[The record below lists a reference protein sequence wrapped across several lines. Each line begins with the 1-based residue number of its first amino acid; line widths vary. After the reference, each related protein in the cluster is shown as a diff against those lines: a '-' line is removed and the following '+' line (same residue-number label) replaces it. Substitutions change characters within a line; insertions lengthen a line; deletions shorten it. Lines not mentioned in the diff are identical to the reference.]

1 MLSQILPQ
9 MMPVTTSLIN
19 YLLIDI
25 ETYSS
30 VDLSKCGVFK
40 YSESSDFK
48 VLLFGYSINGEE
60 VQVVDLASGEPIP
73 PFVISAL
80 KDDNVMKYAYN
91 ASFERACLS
100 RYLGLSKDEFLNP
113 VSWKCHMVWS
123 AYLGLPLSLK
133 GVAKVLNLDS
143 QKMEEGK
150 ELIKYFCV
158 PNKEGKQNT
167 PDVAPS
173 KWELF
178 KKYNKRDVEV
188 ELQIHERL
196 IKYPVPDFVW
206 DEYHMDQEIN
216 DRGILVD
223 SKLVDAA
230 IDINEE
236 VTNKLNLEMKALTGI
251 DNPNSV
257 LQLKEWFSSNGVDID
272 TLGKKDVLKL
282 KDEMKDNKIL
292 RVLSIR
298 QQISKSSIKKYQ
310 AMQNAKGSD
319 DRARGMFMFYGANR
333 TGRWAGRL
341 IQLQNLPQNHLPDL
355 EDARELV
362 ISKDINALEMLY
374 EDIPDTLSQLIRTA
388 FIPIPG
394 YKFIVADFSAIE
406 ARVIAWFAN
415 EKWRIDAFK
424 NNEDIY
430 CASASQMFHKPV
442 VKHGIN
448 GELRQKGKVAEL
460 ACIAEG
466 QLVLTNRGLVPI
478 EKVTNKDL
486 VWDGIDWVAHDGVV
500 YKGVKDIYEY
510 EGLRATADHQVYVEG
525 YSGTVSFEYAIKHG
539 LYIVKTGFGGKAIR
553 LGENHIADCFSA
565 RKESA
570 SQNGHCSLRRVPNN
584 KMDKF
589 RKHKTRE
596 QQRLSKMFSTTPSSD
611 LAIQAFISCKVKMRK
626 SKKSRVQ
633 ELRTK
638 GDQIQFCV
646 CNGSR
651 SLSDRKVWN
660 SKQRN
665 GIRQSQYKRSLR
677 KRKSKICYE
686 ARKQSKSKNY
696 NPVKFQP
703 EVLALFEVSGD
714 SLFVNGL
721 KQRPNNRKGKYRC
734 EREKKILAF
743 NRGKTRLY
751 DIRNAGPNHRY
762 TVSNYLVHNCGYG
775 GSVGALKAMGAEEL
789 GLTDL
794 ELKKIVSDWR
804 NASPNIVNF
813 WWAVDKAAKDAI
825 ADRKKTYTHGLTFEC
840 AHGMLFVTLPSGR
853 KLSYVKPKII
863 ENQYGGE
870 SISYEGIGTQKKWE
884 RLETYGP
891 KIVENIVQGTAR
903 DVLCNSIKTLR
914 NYRIVGHVHD
924 ELIIEVPMDETVE
937 NICNLMAKTP
947 SWCSDLVLR
956 ADGYECQFY
965 KKD

>member
-1 MLSQILPQ
+1 
-9 MMPVTTSLIN
+9 MPMTTSLIN

-48 VLLFGYSINGEE
+48 VLLFGYSINGDE
-60 VQVVDLASGEPIP
+60 VHVVDLASGEPIP

-80 KDDNVMKYAYN
+80 KDDNVTKYAYN

-113 VSWKCHMVWS
+113 ASWKCHMVWN

-133 GVAKVLNLDS
+133 GVGKVLNLDS

-206 DEYHMDQEIN
+206 DEYRMDQEIN

-223 SKLVDAA
+223 SKLIDAA

-236 VTNKLNLEMKALTGI
+236 VTNRLNLEMKALTGI

-257 LQLKEWFSSNGVDID
+257 LQLKEWFSNNGVDID

-282 KDEMKDNKIL
+282 KDEMKDKKIL

-388 FIPIPG
+388 FIPRQG

-415 EKWRIDAFK
+415 EKWRINAFK

-448 GELRQKGKVAEL
+448 GELRQKGKIAEL
-460 ACIAEG
+460 A
-466 QLVLTNRGLVPI
+466 L
-478 EKVTNKDL
+478 
-486 VWDGIDWVAHDGVV
+486 
-500 YKGVKDIYEY
+500 
-510 EGLRATADHQVYVEG
+510 
-525 YSGTVSFEYAIKHG
+525 
-539 LYIVKTGFGGKAIR
+539 
-553 LGENHIADCFSA
+553 
-565 RKESA
+565 
-570 SQNGHCSLRRVPNN
+570 
-584 KMDKF
+584 
-589 RKHKTRE
+589 
-596 QQRLSKMFSTTPSSD
+596 
-611 LAIQAFISCKVKMRK
+611 
-626 SKKSRVQ
+626 
-633 ELRTK
+633 
-638 GDQIQFCV
+638 
-646 CNGSR
+646 
-651 SLSDRKVWN
+651 
-660 SKQRN
+660 
-665 GIRQSQYKRSLR
+665 
-677 KRKSKICYE
+677 
-686 ARKQSKSKNY
+686 
-696 NPVKFQP
+696 
-703 EVLALFEVSGD
+703 
-714 SLFVNGL
+714 
-721 KQRPNNRKGKYRC
+721 
-734 EREKKILAF
+734 
-743 NRGKTRLY
+743 
-751 DIRNAGPNHRY
+751 
-762 TVSNYLVHNCGYG
+762 GYG
-775 GSVGALKAMGAEEL
+775 GSVGALTAMGAIDMGLEE
-789 GLTDL
+789 D
-794 ELKKIVSDWR
+794 ELKPLVTAWR

-825 ADRKKTYTHGLTFEC
+825 VDKKKTYTHGLTFEC

-891 KIVENIVQGTAR
+891 KIVENIIQGTAR

-947 SWCSDLVLR
+947 SWCSNLVLR

>member
-1 MLSQILPQ
+1 
-9 MMPVTTSLIN
+9 MPMTTSLIN

-60 VQVVDLASGEPIP
+60 VQVVDLASGELIP

-80 KDDNVMKYAYN
+80 KDDNVTKYAYN
-91 ASFERACLS
+91 ASFERTCLS

-113 VSWKCHMVWS
+113 TSWKCHMVWS

-133 GVAKVLNLDS
+133 GVGKVLNLDS

-196 IKYPVPDFVW
+196 NKYPVPDFVW

-236 VTNKLNLEMKALTGI
+236 VTNKITLEMRALTGI

-257 LQLKEWFSSNGVDID
+257 LQLKEWFSNNGVDIE

-282 KDEMKDNKIL
+282 KDEIKDKKIL

-388 FIPIPG
+388 FIPRPG
-394 YKFIVADFSAIE
+394 HKFIVADFSAIE
-406 ARVIAWFAN
+406 ARVIAWLAN
-415 EKWRIDAFK
+415 EKWRINAFR

-448 GELRQKGKVAEL
+448 GELRQKGKIAEL
-460 ACIAEG
+460 A
-466 QLVLTNRGLVPI
+466 L
-478 EKVTNKDL
+478 
-486 VWDGIDWVAHDGVV
+486 
-500 YKGVKDIYEY
+500 
-510 EGLRATADHQVYVEG
+510 
-525 YSGTVSFEYAIKHG
+525 
-539 LYIVKTGFGGKAIR
+539 
-553 LGENHIADCFSA
+553 
-565 RKESA
+565 
-570 SQNGHCSLRRVPNN
+570 
-584 KMDKF
+584 
-589 RKHKTRE
+589 
-596 QQRLSKMFSTTPSSD
+596 
-611 LAIQAFISCKVKMRK
+611 
-626 SKKSRVQ
+626 
-633 ELRTK
+633 
-638 GDQIQFCV
+638 
-646 CNGSR
+646 
-651 SLSDRKVWN
+651 
-660 SKQRN
+660 
-665 GIRQSQYKRSLR
+665 
-677 KRKSKICYE
+677 
-686 ARKQSKSKNY
+686 
-696 NPVKFQP
+696 
-703 EVLALFEVSGD
+703 
-714 SLFVNGL
+714 
-721 KQRPNNRKGKYRC
+721 
-734 EREKKILAF
+734 
-743 NRGKTRLY
+743 
-751 DIRNAGPNHRY
+751 
-762 TVSNYLVHNCGYG
+762 GYG
-775 GSVGALKAMGAEEL
+775 GSVGALTAMGALDMGLEE
-789 GLTDL
+789 D
-794 ELKKIVSDWR
+794 ELKPLVTAWR

-813 WWAVDKAAKDAI
+813 WWAVDKVAKDAI
-825 ADRKKTYTHGLTFEC
+825 ADKKKTYTHGLTFEC

-853 KLSYVKPKII
+853 KLSYVKPKIV
-863 ENQYGGE
+863 ENEYGGE

-924 ELIIEVPMDETVE
+924 ELIIEAPMDETVE

-947 SWCSDLVLR
+947 SWCSELVLR

>member
-9 MMPVTTSLIN
+9 MMPMTTSLIN

-60 VQVVDLASGEPIP
+60 VQVVDLASGELIP

-80 KDDNVMKYAYN
+80 KDDNVTKYAYN
-91 ASFERACLS
+91 ASFERTCLS

-113 VSWKCHMVWS
+113 TSWKCHMVWS

-133 GVAKVLNLDS
+133 GVGKVLNLDS

-196 IKYPVPDFVW
+196 NKYPVPDFVW

-236 VTNKLNLEMKALTGI
+236 VTNKITLEMRALTGI

-257 LQLKEWFSSNGVDID
+257 LQLKEWFSNNGVDIE

-282 KDEMKDNKIL
+282 KDEIKDKKIL

-388 FIPIPG
+388 FIPRPG
-394 YKFIVADFSAIE
+394 HKFIVADFSAIE
-406 ARVIAWFAN
+406 ARVIAWLAN
-415 EKWRIDAFK
+415 EKWRINAFR

-448 GELRQKGKVAEL
+448 GELRQKGKIAEL
-460 ACIAEG
+460 A
-466 QLVLTNRGLVPI
+466 L
-478 EKVTNKDL
+478 
-486 VWDGIDWVAHDGVV
+486 
-500 YKGVKDIYEY
+500 
-510 EGLRATADHQVYVEG
+510 
-525 YSGTVSFEYAIKHG
+525 
-539 LYIVKTGFGGKAIR
+539 
-553 LGENHIADCFSA
+553 
-565 RKESA
+565 
-570 SQNGHCSLRRVPNN
+570 
-584 KMDKF
+584 
-589 RKHKTRE
+589 
-596 QQRLSKMFSTTPSSD
+596 
-611 LAIQAFISCKVKMRK
+611 
-626 SKKSRVQ
+626 
-633 ELRTK
+633 
-638 GDQIQFCV
+638 
-646 CNGSR
+646 
-651 SLSDRKVWN
+651 
-660 SKQRN
+660 
-665 GIRQSQYKRSLR
+665 
-677 KRKSKICYE
+677 
-686 ARKQSKSKNY
+686 
-696 NPVKFQP
+696 
-703 EVLALFEVSGD
+703 
-714 SLFVNGL
+714 
-721 KQRPNNRKGKYRC
+721 
-734 EREKKILAF
+734 
-743 NRGKTRLY
+743 
-751 DIRNAGPNHRY
+751 
-762 TVSNYLVHNCGYG
+762 GYG
-775 GSVGALKAMGAEEL
+775 GSVGALTAMGALDMGLEE
-789 GLTDL
+789 D
-794 ELKKIVSDWR
+794 ELKPLVTAWR

-813 WWAVDKAAKDAI
+813 WWAVDKVAKDAI
-825 ADRKKTYTHGLTFEC
+825 ADKKKTYTHGLTFEC

-853 KLSYVKPKII
+853 KLSYVKPKIV
-863 ENQYGGE
+863 ENEYGGE

-924 ELIIEVPMDETVE
+924 ELIIEAPMDETVE

-947 SWCSDLVLR
+947 SWCSELVLR

>member
-1 MLSQILPQ
+1 
-9 MMPVTTSLIN
+9 MPMTTSLIN

-60 VQVVDLASGEPIP
+60 VHVVDLASGEPIP

-80 KDDNVMKYAYN
+80 KDDNVTKYAYN
-91 ASFERACLS
+91 AFFERACLS

-133 GVAKVLNLDS
+133 GVGKVLNLDS

-236 VTNKLNLEMKALTGI
+236 VTNKLTLEMKALTEI

-257 LQLKEWFSSNGVDID
+257 FQLKEWFSSNGVDID

-282 KDEMKDNKIL
+282 KDEIKDKKIL

-310 AMQNAKGSD
+310 AMQNAKCSD

-388 FIPIPG
+388 FIPRPG

-415 EKWRIDAFK
+415 EKWRINAFR

-460 ACIAEG
+460 A
-466 QLVLTNRGLVPI
+466 L
-478 EKVTNKDL
+478 
-486 VWDGIDWVAHDGVV
+486 
-500 YKGVKDIYEY
+500 
-510 EGLRATADHQVYVEG
+510 
-525 YSGTVSFEYAIKHG
+525 
-539 LYIVKTGFGGKAIR
+539 
-553 LGENHIADCFSA
+553 
-565 RKESA
+565 
-570 SQNGHCSLRRVPNN
+570 
-584 KMDKF
+584 
-589 RKHKTRE
+589 
-596 QQRLSKMFSTTPSSD
+596 
-611 LAIQAFISCKVKMRK
+611 
-626 SKKSRVQ
+626 
-633 ELRTK
+633 
-638 GDQIQFCV
+638 
-646 CNGSR
+646 
-651 SLSDRKVWN
+651 
-660 SKQRN
+660 
-665 GIRQSQYKRSLR
+665 
-677 KRKSKICYE
+677 
-686 ARKQSKSKNY
+686 
-696 NPVKFQP
+696 
-703 EVLALFEVSGD
+703 
-714 SLFVNGL
+714 
-721 KQRPNNRKGKYRC
+721 
-734 EREKKILAF
+734 
-743 NRGKTRLY
+743 
-751 DIRNAGPNHRY
+751 
-762 TVSNYLVHNCGYG
+762 GYG
-775 GSVGALKAMGAEEL
+775 GSVVALTAMGAL
-789 GLTDL
+789 DMGLEKD
-794 ELKKIVSDWR
+794 ELKPLVTAWR

-825 ADRKKTYTHGLTFEC
+825 ADKKKTYTHGLTFEC

-863 ENQYGGE
+863 ENKYGGE

-891 KIVENIVQGTAR
+891 KIVENVVQGTAR

-924 ELIIEVPMDETVE
+924 ELIIEVPMGETVE
-937 NICNLMAKTP
+937 KICSLMAKTP
-947 SWCSDLVLR
+947 SWCSDLVIR

>member
-1 MLSQILPQ
+1 VLSQILPQ
-9 MMPVTTSLIN
+9 MMPMTTSLIN

-60 VQVVDLASGEPIP
+60 VHVLDLASGEPIP

-80 KDDNVMKYAYN
+80 KDDNVTKYAYN

-133 GVAKVLNLDS
+133 GVGKVLNLDS

-236 VTNKLNLEMKALTGI
+236 VTNKLTLEMKALTEI

-257 LQLKEWFSSNGVDID
+257 FQLKEWFSSNGVDID

-282 KDEMKDNKIL
+282 KDEIKDKKIL

-310 AMQNAKGSD
+310 AMQNAKCSD

-388 FIPIPG
+388 FIPRPG

-415 EKWRIDAFK
+415 EKWRIDAFR

-448 GELRQKGKVAEL
+448 GELRQKGKIAEL
-460 ACIAEG
+460 A
-466 QLVLTNRGLVPI
+466 L
-478 EKVTNKDL
+478 
-486 VWDGIDWVAHDGVV
+486 
-500 YKGVKDIYEY
+500 
-510 EGLRATADHQVYVEG
+510 
-525 YSGTVSFEYAIKHG
+525 
-539 LYIVKTGFGGKAIR
+539 
-553 LGENHIADCFSA
+553 
-565 RKESA
+565 
-570 SQNGHCSLRRVPNN
+570 
-584 KMDKF
+584 
-589 RKHKTRE
+589 
-596 QQRLSKMFSTTPSSD
+596 
-611 LAIQAFISCKVKMRK
+611 
-626 SKKSRVQ
+626 
-633 ELRTK
+633 
-638 GDQIQFCV
+638 
-646 CNGSR
+646 
-651 SLSDRKVWN
+651 
-660 SKQRN
+660 
-665 GIRQSQYKRSLR
+665 
-677 KRKSKICYE
+677 
-686 ARKQSKSKNY
+686 
-696 NPVKFQP
+696 
-703 EVLALFEVSGD
+703 
-714 SLFVNGL
+714 
-721 KQRPNNRKGKYRC
+721 
-734 EREKKILAF
+734 
-743 NRGKTRLY
+743 
-751 DIRNAGPNHRY
+751 
-762 TVSNYLVHNCGYG
+762 GYG
-775 GSVGALKAMGAEEL
+775 GSAGALTAMGALDMGLEE
-789 GLTDL
+789 D
-794 ELKKIVSDWR
+794 ELKPLVAAWR

-813 WWAVDKAAKDAI
+813 WWGVDKAAKDAI
-825 ADRKKTYTHGLTFEC
+825 ADKKKTYTHGLTFEC

-863 ENQYGGE
+863 ENKYGGE

-891 KIVENIVQGTAR
+891 KIVENVVQGTAR

-924 ELIIEVPMDETVE
+924 ELIIEVPMGETVE
-937 NICNLMAKTP
+937 KICNLMAKTP
-947 SWCSDLVLR
+947 SWCSDLVIR

>member
-9 MMPVTTSLIN
+9 MMPMTTSLIN

-30 VDLSKCGVFK
+30 VDLSECGVFK

-60 VQVVDLASGEPIP
+60 IQVVDLASGEPIP

-80 KDDNVMKYAYN
+80 KDDNVTKYAYN
-91 ASFERACLS
+91 ASFERVCLS
-100 RYLGLSKDEFLNP
+100 RYLDLSKDEFLNP
-113 VSWKCHMVWS
+113 SSWKCHMVWS

-133 GVAKVLNLDS
+133 GVGKVLNLDS

-158 PNKEGKQNT
+158 PNKEGNQNT
-167 PDVAPS
+167 PDVAPD

-188 ELQIHERL
+188 ELRIHERL

-236 VTNKLNLEMKALTGI
+236 ITNKLNFEMKALTGI
-251 DNPNSV
+251 ENPNSV

-282 KDEMKDNKIL
+282 KDEIKDKKIL

-298 QQISKSSIKKYQ
+298 QQISKLSIKKYQ

-388 FIPIPG
+388 FIPRPG

-415 EKWRIDAFK
+415 EKWRIDAFR

-460 ACIAEG
+460 A
-466 QLVLTNRGLVPI
+466 L
-478 EKVTNKDL
+478 
-486 VWDGIDWVAHDGVV
+486 
-500 YKGVKDIYEY
+500 
-510 EGLRATADHQVYVEG
+510 
-525 YSGTVSFEYAIKHG
+525 
-539 LYIVKTGFGGKAIR
+539 
-553 LGENHIADCFSA
+553 
-565 RKESA
+565 
-570 SQNGHCSLRRVPNN
+570 
-584 KMDKF
+584 
-589 RKHKTRE
+589 
-596 QQRLSKMFSTTPSSD
+596 
-611 LAIQAFISCKVKMRK
+611 
-626 SKKSRVQ
+626 
-633 ELRTK
+633 
-638 GDQIQFCV
+638 
-646 CNGSR
+646 
-651 SLSDRKVWN
+651 
-660 SKQRN
+660 
-665 GIRQSQYKRSLR
+665 
-677 KRKSKICYE
+677 
-686 ARKQSKSKNY
+686 
-696 NPVKFQP
+696 
-703 EVLALFEVSGD
+703 
-714 SLFVNGL
+714 
-721 KQRPNNRKGKYRC
+721 
-734 EREKKILAF
+734 
-743 NRGKTRLY
+743 
-751 DIRNAGPNHRY
+751 
-762 TVSNYLVHNCGYG
+762 GYG
-775 GSVGALKAMGAEEL
+775 GSVGALIAMGAIDMGLEE
-789 GLTDL
+789 D
-794 ELKKIVSDWR
+794 ELKPLVTAWR
-804 NASPNIVNF
+804 NVSPNIVNF

-825 ADRKKTYTHGLTFEC
+825 ADKKKTYTHELTFEC
-840 AHGMLFVTLPSGR
+840 AHRMLFVTLPSGR

>member
-9 MMPVTTSLIN
+9 MMPMTTSLIN

-30 VDLSKCGVFK
+30 VDLSRCGVFK

-60 VQVVDLASGEPIP
+60 VHVVDLASGEPIP

-80 KDDNVMKYAYN
+80 KDDNVTKYAYN
-91 ASFERACLS
+91 ASFERTCLS

-113 VSWKCHMVWS
+113 TSWKCHMVWS

-133 GVAKVLNLDS
+133 GVGKVLNLDS

-196 IKYPVPDFVW
+196 NKYPVPDFVW

-236 VTNKLNLEMKALTGI
+236 VTNKFTLEMKALTEI

-257 LQLKEWFSSNGVDID
+257 FQLKEWFSSNGVDID

-282 KDEMKDNKIL
+282 KDEIKDKKIL

-388 FIPIPG
+388 FIPRPG

-415 EKWRIDAFK
+415 EKWRIDAFR

-448 GELRQKGKVAEL
+448 GELRQKGKIAEL
-460 ACIAEG
+460 A
-466 QLVLTNRGLVPI
+466 L
-478 EKVTNKDL
+478 
-486 VWDGIDWVAHDGVV
+486 
-500 YKGVKDIYEY
+500 
-510 EGLRATADHQVYVEG
+510 
-525 YSGTVSFEYAIKHG
+525 
-539 LYIVKTGFGGKAIR
+539 
-553 LGENHIADCFSA
+553 
-565 RKESA
+565 
-570 SQNGHCSLRRVPNN
+570 
-584 KMDKF
+584 
-589 RKHKTRE
+589 
-596 QQRLSKMFSTTPSSD
+596 
-611 LAIQAFISCKVKMRK
+611 
-626 SKKSRVQ
+626 
-633 ELRTK
+633 
-638 GDQIQFCV
+638 
-646 CNGSR
+646 
-651 SLSDRKVWN
+651 
-660 SKQRN
+660 
-665 GIRQSQYKRSLR
+665 
-677 KRKSKICYE
+677 
-686 ARKQSKSKNY
+686 
-696 NPVKFQP
+696 
-703 EVLALFEVSGD
+703 
-714 SLFVNGL
+714 
-721 KQRPNNRKGKYRC
+721 
-734 EREKKILAF
+734 
-743 NRGKTRLY
+743 
-751 DIRNAGPNHRY
+751 
-762 TVSNYLVHNCGYG
+762 GYG
-775 GSVGALKAMGAEEL
+775 GSVGALTAMGALDMGLEE
-789 GLTDL
+789 D
-794 ELKKIVSDWR
+794 ELKPLVTAWR

-825 ADRKKTYTHGLTFEC
+825 ADKKKTYTHGLTFEC
-840 AHGMLFVTLPSGR
+840 AHGMLFVTLPSRR

-863 ENQYGGE
+863 ENKYGGE

-891 KIVENIVQGTAR
+891 KIVENVVQGTAR

-924 ELIIEVPMDETVE
+924 ELIIEVPMGETVE
-937 NICNLMAKTP
+937 KICNLMAKTP
-947 SWCSDLVLR
+947 SWCSDLVIR

>member
-9 MMPVTTSLIN
+9 MMPMTTSLIN

-60 VQVVDLASGEPIP
+60 VHVVDLASGEPIP

-80 KDDNVMKYAYN
+80 KDDNVTKYAYN

-133 GVAKVLNLDS
+133 GVGKVLNLDS

-230 IDINEE
+230 IDINEGA
-236 VTNKLNLEMKALTGI
+236 TNKLTLEMKALTGI

-257 LQLKEWFSSNGVDID
+257 LQLKEWFSNNGVDID

-282 KDEMKDNKIL
+282 KDEIKDKKIL

-333 TGRWAGRL
+333 TGRWAGRI

-388 FIPIPG
+388 FIPRPG
-394 YKFIVADFSAIE
+394 HKFIVADFSAIE
-406 ARVIAWFAN
+406 ARVIAWLAN
-415 EKWRIDAFK
+415 EKWRINAFR

-448 GELRQKGKVAEL
+448 GELRQKGKIAEL
-460 ACIAEG
+460 A
-466 QLVLTNRGLVPI
+466 L
-478 EKVTNKDL
+478 
-486 VWDGIDWVAHDGVV
+486 
-500 YKGVKDIYEY
+500 
-510 EGLRATADHQVYVEG
+510 
-525 YSGTVSFEYAIKHG
+525 
-539 LYIVKTGFGGKAIR
+539 
-553 LGENHIADCFSA
+553 
-565 RKESA
+565 
-570 SQNGHCSLRRVPNN
+570 
-584 KMDKF
+584 
-589 RKHKTRE
+589 
-596 QQRLSKMFSTTPSSD
+596 
-611 LAIQAFISCKVKMRK
+611 
-626 SKKSRVQ
+626 
-633 ELRTK
+633 
-638 GDQIQFCV
+638 
-646 CNGSR
+646 
-651 SLSDRKVWN
+651 
-660 SKQRN
+660 
-665 GIRQSQYKRSLR
+665 
-677 KRKSKICYE
+677 
-686 ARKQSKSKNY
+686 
-696 NPVKFQP
+696 
-703 EVLALFEVSGD
+703 
-714 SLFVNGL
+714 
-721 KQRPNNRKGKYRC
+721 
-734 EREKKILAF
+734 
-743 NRGKTRLY
+743 
-751 DIRNAGPNHRY
+751 
-762 TVSNYLVHNCGYG
+762 GYG
-775 GSVGALKAMGAEEL
+775 GSVGALTAMGALDMGLEE
-789 GLTDL
+789 D
-794 ELKKIVSDWR
+794 ELKPLVTAWR

-825 ADRKKTYTHGLTFEC
+825 ADKKKTYTHGLTFEC

-853 KLSYVKPKII
+853 KLSYVKPKIV
-863 ENQYGGE
+863 ENEYGGE

-924 ELIIEVPMDETVE
+924 ELIIEAPMDETVE

-947 SWCSDLVLR
+947 SWCSELVLR

>member
-1 MLSQILPQ
+1 
-9 MMPVTTSLIN
+9 
-19 YLLIDI
+19 
-25 ETYSS
+25 
-30 VDLSKCGVFK
+30 
-40 YSESSDFK
+40 
-48 VLLFGYSINGEE
+48 
-60 VQVVDLASGEPIP
+60 
-73 PFVISAL
+73 
-80 KDDNVMKYAYN
+80 
-91 ASFERACLS
+91 
-100 RYLGLSKDEFLNP
+100 
-113 VSWKCHMVWS
+113 MVWS

-133 GVAKVLNLDS
+133 GVGKVLNLDS

-223 SKLVDAA
+223 SKLIDAA

-236 VTNKLNLEMKALTGI
+236 VTNRLNLEMKALTGI

-257 LQLKEWFSSNGVDID
+257 LQLKEWFSNNGVDID

-282 KDEMKDNKIL
+282 KDEMKDKKIL

-388 FIPIPG
+388 FIPRQG

-415 EKWRIDAFK
+415 EKWRINAFK

-448 GELRQKGKVAEL
+448 GELRQKGKIAEL
-460 ACIAEG
+460 A
-466 QLVLTNRGLVPI
+466 L
-478 EKVTNKDL
+478 
-486 VWDGIDWVAHDGVV
+486 
-500 YKGVKDIYEY
+500 
-510 EGLRATADHQVYVEG
+510 
-525 YSGTVSFEYAIKHG
+525 
-539 LYIVKTGFGGKAIR
+539 
-553 LGENHIADCFSA
+553 
-565 RKESA
+565 
-570 SQNGHCSLRRVPNN
+570 
-584 KMDKF
+584 
-589 RKHKTRE
+589 
-596 QQRLSKMFSTTPSSD
+596 
-611 LAIQAFISCKVKMRK
+611 
-626 SKKSRVQ
+626 
-633 ELRTK
+633 
-638 GDQIQFCV
+638 
-646 CNGSR
+646 
-651 SLSDRKVWN
+651 
-660 SKQRN
+660 
-665 GIRQSQYKRSLR
+665 
-677 KRKSKICYE
+677 
-686 ARKQSKSKNY
+686 
-696 NPVKFQP
+696 
-703 EVLALFEVSGD
+703 
-714 SLFVNGL
+714 
-721 KQRPNNRKGKYRC
+721 
-734 EREKKILAF
+734 
-743 NRGKTRLY
+743 
-751 DIRNAGPNHRY
+751 
-762 TVSNYLVHNCGYG
+762 GYG
-775 GSVGALKAMGAEEL
+775 GSVGALTAMGAIDMGLEE
-789 GLTDL
+789 D
-794 ELKKIVSDWR
+794 ELKPLVTAWR

-825 ADRKKTYTHGLTFEC
+825 VDKKKTYTHGLTFEC

-947 SWCSDLVLR
+947 SWCSNLVLR

>member
-1 MLSQILPQ
+1 
-9 MMPVTTSLIN
+9 MPMTTSLIN

-30 VDLSKCGVFK
+30 VDLSKCGAFK

-60 VQVVDLASGEPIP
+60 VHVVDLASGEPIP

-80 KDDNVMKYAYN
+80 KDDNVTKYAYN

-113 VSWKCHMVWS
+113 SSWKCHMVWS

-133 GVAKVLNLDS
+133 GVGKVLNLDS

-236 VTNKLNLEMKALTGI
+236 VTNKLTLEMKALTGI

-257 LQLKEWFSSNGVDID
+257 LQLKEWFSFNGVDID

-282 KDEMKDNKIL
+282 KDEIKDKRIL

-355 EDARELV
+355 GDARELV

-374 EDIPDTLSQLIRTA
+374 EDIPDTLSKLIRTA
-388 FIPIPG
+388 LIPRPG

-415 EKWRIDAFK
+415 EKWRIDAFR

-448 GELRQKGKVAEL
+448 GELRQKGKIAEL
-460 ACIAEG
+460 A
-466 QLVLTNRGLVPI
+466 L
-478 EKVTNKDL
+478 
-486 VWDGIDWVAHDGVV
+486 
-500 YKGVKDIYEY
+500 
-510 EGLRATADHQVYVEG
+510 
-525 YSGTVSFEYAIKHG
+525 
-539 LYIVKTGFGGKAIR
+539 
-553 LGENHIADCFSA
+553 
-565 RKESA
+565 
-570 SQNGHCSLRRVPNN
+570 
-584 KMDKF
+584 
-589 RKHKTRE
+589 
-596 QQRLSKMFSTTPSSD
+596 
-611 LAIQAFISCKVKMRK
+611 
-626 SKKSRVQ
+626 
-633 ELRTK
+633 
-638 GDQIQFCV
+638 
-646 CNGSR
+646 
-651 SLSDRKVWN
+651 
-660 SKQRN
+660 
-665 GIRQSQYKRSLR
+665 
-677 KRKSKICYE
+677 
-686 ARKQSKSKNY
+686 
-696 NPVKFQP
+696 
-703 EVLALFEVSGD
+703 
-714 SLFVNGL
+714 
-721 KQRPNNRKGKYRC
+721 
-734 EREKKILAF
+734 
-743 NRGKTRLY
+743 
-751 DIRNAGPNHRY
+751 
-762 TVSNYLVHNCGYG
+762 GYG
-775 GSVGALKAMGAEEL
+775 GSVGALTAMGALDMGLEE
-789 GLTDL
+789 D
-794 ELKKIVSDWR
+794 ELKPLVTAWR
-804 NASPNIVNF
+804 NASITKTGERKFNHNI
-813 WWAVDKAAKDAI
+813 
-825 ADRKKTYTHGLTFEC
+825 R
-840 AHGMLFVTLPSGR
+840 R
-853 KLSYVKPKII
+853 
-863 ENQYGGE
+863 
-870 SISYEGIGTQKKWE
+870 
-884 RLETYGP
+884 R
-891 KIVENIVQGTAR
+891 
-903 DVLCNSIKTLR
+903 
-914 NYRIVGHVHD
+914 
-924 ELIIEVPMDETVE
+924 
-937 NICNLMAKTP
+937 
-947 SWCSDLVLR
+947 
-956 ADGYECQFY
+956 
-965 KKD
+965 

>member
-1 MLSQILPQ
+1 
-9 MMPVTTSLIN
+9 MPMTTSLIN

-40 YSESSDFK
+40 YSESSYFK

-60 VQVVDLASGEPIP
+60 VHVVDLASGEPIP

-80 KDDNVMKYAYN
+80 KDDNVTKYAYN

-113 VSWKCHMVWS
+113 ASWKCHMVWS

-133 GVAKVLNLDS
+133 GVGKVLNLDS

-236 VTNKLNLEMKALTGI
+236 VTNKLTLEMKALTEI

-257 LQLKEWFSSNGVDID
+257 FQLKEWFSSNGVDID

-282 KDEMKDNKIL
+282 KDEIKDKKIL
-292 RVLSIR
+292 HVLSIR

-310 AMQNAKGSD
+310 AMQNAKCSD

-333 TGRWAGRL
+333 TGRWAGRI

-388 FIPIPG
+388 FIPRPG

-415 EKWRIDAFK
+415 EKWRIDAFR

-448 GELRQKGKVAEL
+448 GELRQKGKIAEL
-460 ACIAEG
+460 A
-466 QLVLTNRGLVPI
+466 L
-478 EKVTNKDL
+478 
-486 VWDGIDWVAHDGVV
+486 
-500 YKGVKDIYEY
+500 
-510 EGLRATADHQVYVEG
+510 
-525 YSGTVSFEYAIKHG
+525 
-539 LYIVKTGFGGKAIR
+539 
-553 LGENHIADCFSA
+553 
-565 RKESA
+565 
-570 SQNGHCSLRRVPNN
+570 
-584 KMDKF
+584 
-589 RKHKTRE
+589 
-596 QQRLSKMFSTTPSSD
+596 
-611 LAIQAFISCKVKMRK
+611 
-626 SKKSRVQ
+626 
-633 ELRTK
+633 
-638 GDQIQFCV
+638 
-646 CNGSR
+646 
-651 SLSDRKVWN
+651 
-660 SKQRN
+660 
-665 GIRQSQYKRSLR
+665 
-677 KRKSKICYE
+677 
-686 ARKQSKSKNY
+686 
-696 NPVKFQP
+696 
-703 EVLALFEVSGD
+703 
-714 SLFVNGL
+714 
-721 KQRPNNRKGKYRC
+721 
-734 EREKKILAF
+734 
-743 NRGKTRLY
+743 
-751 DIRNAGPNHRY
+751 
-762 TVSNYLVHNCGYG
+762 GYG
-775 GSVGALKAMGAEEL
+775 GSVGALTAMGALDMGLEE
-789 GLTDL
+789 D
-794 ELKKIVSDWR
+794 ELKPLVTAWR

-825 ADRKKTYTHGLTFEC
+825 ADKKKTYTHGLTFEC
-840 AHGMLFVTLPSGR
+840 AHGMLFVTLPSRR

-863 ENQYGGE
+863 ENKYGGE

-891 KIVENIVQGTAR
+891 KIVENVVQGTAR

-924 ELIIEVPMDETVE
+924 ELIIEVPMGETVE
-937 NICNLMAKTP
+937 KICNLMAKTP
-947 SWCSDLVLR
+947 SWCSDLVIR

>member
-1 MLSQILPQ
+1 MPSQILPQ
-9 MMPVTTSLIN
+9 MMPMTTSLIN

-60 VQVVDLASGEPIP
+60 VQVVDLASGELIP

-80 KDDNVMKYAYN
+80 KDDNVTKYAYN

-113 VSWKCHMVWS
+113 SSWKCHMVWS

-133 GVAKVLNLDS
+133 GVGKVLNLDS

-167 PDVAPS
+167 PDVAPD

-196 IKYPVPDFVW
+196 LKYPVPDFVW

-236 VTNKLNLEMKALTGI
+236 VTNKLTLEMKALTGI

-282 KDEMKDNKIL
+282 KDEIKDKRIL

-388 FIPIPG
+388 FVPRQG

-415 EKWRIDAFK
+415 EKWRIDAFR

-448 GELRQKGKVAEL
+448 GELRQKGKIAEL
-460 ACIAEG
+460 A
-466 QLVLTNRGLVPI
+466 L
-478 EKVTNKDL
+478 
-486 VWDGIDWVAHDGVV
+486 
-500 YKGVKDIYEY
+500 
-510 EGLRATADHQVYVEG
+510 
-525 YSGTVSFEYAIKHG
+525 
-539 LYIVKTGFGGKAIR
+539 
-553 LGENHIADCFSA
+553 
-565 RKESA
+565 
-570 SQNGHCSLRRVPNN
+570 
-584 KMDKF
+584 
-589 RKHKTRE
+589 
-596 QQRLSKMFSTTPSSD
+596 
-611 LAIQAFISCKVKMRK
+611 
-626 SKKSRVQ
+626 
-633 ELRTK
+633 
-638 GDQIQFCV
+638 
-646 CNGSR
+646 
-651 SLSDRKVWN
+651 
-660 SKQRN
+660 
-665 GIRQSQYKRSLR
+665 
-677 KRKSKICYE
+677 
-686 ARKQSKSKNY
+686 
-696 NPVKFQP
+696 
-703 EVLALFEVSGD
+703 
-714 SLFVNGL
+714 
-721 KQRPNNRKGKYRC
+721 
-734 EREKKILAF
+734 
-743 NRGKTRLY
+743 
-751 DIRNAGPNHRY
+751 
-762 TVSNYLVHNCGYG
+762 GYG
-775 GSVGALKAMGAEEL
+775 GSVGALTAMGAIDMGLEE
-789 GLTDL
+789 D
-794 ELKKIVSDWR
+794 ELKPLVTAWR

-825 ADRKKTYTHGLTFEC
+825 ADKKKTYTHGLTFEC

-924 ELIIEVPMDETVE
+924 ELIIEVPMGETVE

>member
-1 MLSQILPQ
+1 
-9 MMPVTTSLIN
+9 MPMTTSLIN

-30 VDLSKCGVFK
+30 VDLFKCGVFK

-60 VQVVDLASGEPIP
+60 VHVVDLASGEPIP

-80 KDDNVMKYAYN
+80 KDDNVTKYAYN

-133 GVAKVLNLDS
+133 GVGKVLNLDS

-150 ELIKYFCV
+150 DLIKYFCV

-167 PDVAPS
+167 PDVAPD

-236 VTNKLNLEMKALTGI
+236 VTNKLTLEMKALTGI

-257 LQLKEWFSSNGVDID
+257 LQLKEWFSFNGVDID

-282 KDEMKDNKIL
+282 KDEIKDKRLL

-319 DRARGMFMFYGANR
+319 AMARGMFMFYGANR

-388 FIPIPG
+388 FIPRQG

-415 EKWRIDAFK
+415 EKWRIDAFR

-448 GELRQKGKVAEL
+448 GELRQKGKIAEL
-460 ACIAEG
+460 A
-466 QLVLTNRGLVPI
+466 L
-478 EKVTNKDL
+478 
-486 VWDGIDWVAHDGVV
+486 
-500 YKGVKDIYEY
+500 
-510 EGLRATADHQVYVEG
+510 
-525 YSGTVSFEYAIKHG
+525 
-539 LYIVKTGFGGKAIR
+539 
-553 LGENHIADCFSA
+553 
-565 RKESA
+565 
-570 SQNGHCSLRRVPNN
+570 
-584 KMDKF
+584 
-589 RKHKTRE
+589 
-596 QQRLSKMFSTTPSSD
+596 
-611 LAIQAFISCKVKMRK
+611 
-626 SKKSRVQ
+626 
-633 ELRTK
+633 
-638 GDQIQFCV
+638 
-646 CNGSR
+646 
-651 SLSDRKVWN
+651 
-660 SKQRN
+660 
-665 GIRQSQYKRSLR
+665 
-677 KRKSKICYE
+677 
-686 ARKQSKSKNY
+686 
-696 NPVKFQP
+696 
-703 EVLALFEVSGD
+703 
-714 SLFVNGL
+714 
-721 KQRPNNRKGKYRC
+721 
-734 EREKKILAF
+734 
-743 NRGKTRLY
+743 
-751 DIRNAGPNHRY
+751 
-762 TVSNYLVHNCGYG
+762 GYG
-775 GSVGALKAMGAEEL
+775 GSVGALTAMGALDMGLEED
-789 GLTDL
+789 DL
-794 ELKKIVSDWR
+794 KPLVTAWR

-825 ADRKKTYTHGLTFEC
+825 ADKKKTYTHGLTFEC

-863 ENQYGGE
+863 KNKYGGE

-891 KIVENIVQGTAR
+891 KIVENVVQGTAR

-924 ELIIEVPMDETVE
+924 ELIIEVPMGETVE
-937 NICNLMAKTP
+937 KICSLMAKTP
-947 SWCSDLVLR
+947 SWCSDLVIR

>member
-9 MMPVTTSLIN
+9 MMPMTTSLIN

-60 VQVVDLASGEPIP
+60 VHVVDLASGEPIP

-80 KDDNVMKYAYN
+80 KDDNVTKYAYN

-133 GVAKVLNLDS
+133 GVGKVLNLDS

-196 IKYPVPDFVW
+196 FKYPVPDFVW

-236 VTNKLNLEMKALTGI
+236 VTNKLTLEMKALTEI

-257 LQLKEWFSSNGVDID
+257 FQLKEWFSSNGVDID

-282 KDEMKDNKIL
+282 KDEIKDKKIL

-310 AMQNAKGSD
+310 AMQNAKCSD

-388 FIPIPG
+388 FIPRPG

-415 EKWRIDAFK
+415 EKWRINAFR

-460 ACIAEG
+460 A
-466 QLVLTNRGLVPI
+466 L
-478 EKVTNKDL
+478 
-486 VWDGIDWVAHDGVV
+486 
-500 YKGVKDIYEY
+500 
-510 EGLRATADHQVYVEG
+510 
-525 YSGTVSFEYAIKHG
+525 
-539 LYIVKTGFGGKAIR
+539 
-553 LGENHIADCFSA
+553 
-565 RKESA
+565 
-570 SQNGHCSLRRVPNN
+570 
-584 KMDKF
+584 
-589 RKHKTRE
+589 
-596 QQRLSKMFSTTPSSD
+596 
-611 LAIQAFISCKVKMRK
+611 
-626 SKKSRVQ
+626 
-633 ELRTK
+633 
-638 GDQIQFCV
+638 
-646 CNGSR
+646 
-651 SLSDRKVWN
+651 
-660 SKQRN
+660 
-665 GIRQSQYKRSLR
+665 
-677 KRKSKICYE
+677 
-686 ARKQSKSKNY
+686 
-696 NPVKFQP
+696 
-703 EVLALFEVSGD
+703 
-714 SLFVNGL
+714 
-721 KQRPNNRKGKYRC
+721 
-734 EREKKILAF
+734 
-743 NRGKTRLY
+743 
-751 DIRNAGPNHRY
+751 
-762 TVSNYLVHNCGYG
+762 GYG
-775 GSVGALKAMGAEEL
+775 GSVGALTAMGALDMGLEE
-789 GLTDL
+789 D
-794 ELKKIVSDWR
+794 ELKPLVTAWR

-825 ADRKKTYTHGLTFEC
+825 TDKKKTYTHGLTFEC

-863 ENQYGGE
+863 ENKYGGE

-891 KIVENIVQGTAR
+891 KIVENVVQGTAR

-924 ELIIEVPMDETVE
+924 ELIIEVPMGETVE
-937 NICNLMAKTP
+937 KICNLMAKTP
-947 SWCSDLVLR
+947 SWCSDLVIR

>member
-1 MLSQILPQ
+1 MFQI
-9 MMPVTTSLIN
+9 
-19 YLLIDI
+19 
-25 ETYSS
+25 
-30 VDLSKCGVFK
+30 K
-40 YSESSDFK
+40 
-48 VLLFGYSINGEE
+48 
-60 VQVVDLASGEPIP
+60 
-73 PFVISAL
+73 
-80 KDDNVMKYAYN
+80 
-91 ASFERACLS
+91 
-100 RYLGLSKDEFLNP
+100 
-113 VSWKCHMVWS
+113 
-123 AYLGLPLSLK
+123 
-133 GVAKVLNLDS
+133 
-143 QKMEEGK
+143 
-150 ELIKYFCV
+150 
-158 PNKEGKQNT
+158 KQNT

-223 SKLVDAA
+223 SKLIDAA

-236 VTNKLNLEMKALTGI
+236 VTNRLNLEMKALTGI

-257 LQLKEWFSSNGVDID
+257 LQLKEWFSNNGVDID

-282 KDEMKDNKIL
+282 KDEMKDKKTL

-388 FIPIPG
+388 FIPRQG

-415 EKWRIDAFK
+415 EKWRINAFK

-448 GELRQKGKVAEL
+448 GELRQKGKIAEL
-460 ACIAEG
+460 A
-466 QLVLTNRGLVPI
+466 L
-478 EKVTNKDL
+478 
-486 VWDGIDWVAHDGVV
+486 
-500 YKGVKDIYEY
+500 
-510 EGLRATADHQVYVEG
+510 
-525 YSGTVSFEYAIKHG
+525 
-539 LYIVKTGFGGKAIR
+539 
-553 LGENHIADCFSA
+553 
-565 RKESA
+565 
-570 SQNGHCSLRRVPNN
+570 
-584 KMDKF
+584 
-589 RKHKTRE
+589 
-596 QQRLSKMFSTTPSSD
+596 
-611 LAIQAFISCKVKMRK
+611 
-626 SKKSRVQ
+626 
-633 ELRTK
+633 
-638 GDQIQFCV
+638 
-646 CNGSR
+646 
-651 SLSDRKVWN
+651 
-660 SKQRN
+660 
-665 GIRQSQYKRSLR
+665 
-677 KRKSKICYE
+677 
-686 ARKQSKSKNY
+686 
-696 NPVKFQP
+696 
-703 EVLALFEVSGD
+703 
-714 SLFVNGL
+714 
-721 KQRPNNRKGKYRC
+721 
-734 EREKKILAF
+734 
-743 NRGKTRLY
+743 
-751 DIRNAGPNHRY
+751 
-762 TVSNYLVHNCGYG
+762 GYG
-775 GSVGALKAMGAEEL
+775 GSVGALTAMGAIDMGLEE
-789 GLTDL
+789 D
-794 ELKKIVSDWR
+794 ELKPLVTAWR

-825 ADRKKTYTHGLTFEC
+825 ADKKKTYTHGLTFEC

-947 SWCSDLVLR
+947 SWCSNLILR

>member
-1 MLSQILPQ
+1 
-9 MMPVTTSLIN
+9 MPMTTSLIN

-60 VQVVDLASGEPIP
+60 VHVVDLASGEPIP

-80 KDDNVMKYAYN
+80 KDDNVTKYAYN

-113 VSWKCHMVWS
+113 ASWKCHMVWS

-133 GVAKVLNLDS
+133 GVGKVLNLDS

-188 ELQIHERL
+188 ELRIHERL

-236 VTNKLNLEMKALTGI
+236 VTNKLTLEMKALTEI

-257 LQLKEWFSSNGVDID
+257 FQLKEWFSSNGVDID

-282 KDEMKDNKIL
+282 KDEIKDKKIL

-388 FIPIPG
+388 FIPRPG

-415 EKWRIDAFK
+415 EKWRIDAFR

-448 GELRQKGKVAEL
+448 GELRQKGKIAEL
-460 ACIAEG
+460 A
-466 QLVLTNRGLVPI
+466 L
-478 EKVTNKDL
+478 
-486 VWDGIDWVAHDGVV
+486 
-500 YKGVKDIYEY
+500 
-510 EGLRATADHQVYVEG
+510 
-525 YSGTVSFEYAIKHG
+525 
-539 LYIVKTGFGGKAIR
+539 
-553 LGENHIADCFSA
+553 
-565 RKESA
+565 
-570 SQNGHCSLRRVPNN
+570 
-584 KMDKF
+584 
-589 RKHKTRE
+589 
-596 QQRLSKMFSTTPSSD
+596 
-611 LAIQAFISCKVKMRK
+611 
-626 SKKSRVQ
+626 
-633 ELRTK
+633 
-638 GDQIQFCV
+638 
-646 CNGSR
+646 
-651 SLSDRKVWN
+651 
-660 SKQRN
+660 
-665 GIRQSQYKRSLR
+665 
-677 KRKSKICYE
+677 
-686 ARKQSKSKNY
+686 
-696 NPVKFQP
+696 
-703 EVLALFEVSGD
+703 
-714 SLFVNGL
+714 
-721 KQRPNNRKGKYRC
+721 
-734 EREKKILAF
+734 
-743 NRGKTRLY
+743 
-751 DIRNAGPNHRY
+751 
-762 TVSNYLVHNCGYG
+762 GYG
-775 GSVGALKAMGAEEL
+775 GSVGALTAMGALDMGLEE
-789 GLTDL
+789 D
-794 ELKKIVSDWR
+794 ELKPLVTAWR

-825 ADRKKTYTHGLTFEC
+825 ADKKKTYTHGLTFEC
-840 AHGMLFVTLPSGR
+840 AHGMLFVTLPSRR

-863 ENQYGGE
+863 ENKYGGE

-891 KIVENIVQGTAR
+891 KIVENVVQGTAR

-924 ELIIEVPMDETVE
+924 ELIIEVPMGETVE
-937 NICNLMAKTP
+937 KICNLMAKTP
-947 SWCSDLVLR
+947 SWCSDLVIR

>member
-9 MMPVTTSLIN
+9 MMPMTTSLIN

-60 VQVVDLASGEPIP
+60 VHVVDLASGEPIP

-80 KDDNVMKYAYN
+80 KDDNVTKYAYN

-113 VSWKCHMVWS
+113 ASWKCHMVWS

-133 GVAKVLNLDS
+133 GVGKVLNLDS

-167 PDVAPS
+167 PDVAPD

-236 VTNKLNLEMKALTGI
+236 ATNKLTLEMKALTEI

-257 LQLKEWFSSNGVDID
+257 LQLKEWFSFNGVDID

-282 KDEMKDNKIL
+282 KDEIKDKRIL

-310 AMQNAKGSD
+310 AMQNAKDSD

-388 FIPIPG
+388 FIPRPG

-415 EKWRIDAFK
+415 EKWRIDAFR

-448 GELRQKGKVAEL
+448 GELRQNGKIAEL
-460 ACIAEG
+460 A
-466 QLVLTNRGLVPI
+466 L
-478 EKVTNKDL
+478 
-486 VWDGIDWVAHDGVV
+486 
-500 YKGVKDIYEY
+500 
-510 EGLRATADHQVYVEG
+510 
-525 YSGTVSFEYAIKHG
+525 
-539 LYIVKTGFGGKAIR
+539 
-553 LGENHIADCFSA
+553 
-565 RKESA
+565 
-570 SQNGHCSLRRVPNN
+570 
-584 KMDKF
+584 
-589 RKHKTRE
+589 
-596 QQRLSKMFSTTPSSD
+596 
-611 LAIQAFISCKVKMRK
+611 
-626 SKKSRVQ
+626 
-633 ELRTK
+633 
-638 GDQIQFCV
+638 
-646 CNGSR
+646 
-651 SLSDRKVWN
+651 
-660 SKQRN
+660 
-665 GIRQSQYKRSLR
+665 
-677 KRKSKICYE
+677 
-686 ARKQSKSKNY
+686 
-696 NPVKFQP
+696 
-703 EVLALFEVSGD
+703 
-714 SLFVNGL
+714 
-721 KQRPNNRKGKYRC
+721 
-734 EREKKILAF
+734 
-743 NRGKTRLY
+743 
-751 DIRNAGPNHRY
+751 
-762 TVSNYLVHNCGYG
+762 GYG
-775 GSVGALKAMGAEEL
+775 GSVGALTAMGALDMGLEE
-789 GLTDL
+789 D
-794 ELKKIVSDWR
+794 ELKPLVTAWR

-825 ADRKKTYTHGLTFEC
+825 ADKKKTYTHGLTFEC

-863 ENQYGGE
+863 ENKYGGE

-891 KIVENIVQGTAR
+891 KIVENVVQGTAR
-903 DVLCNSIKTLR
+903 NVLCNSIKTLR

-924 ELIIEVPMDETVE
+924 ELIIEVLMGETVE
-937 NICNLMAKTP
+937 KICNLMAKTP
-947 SWCSDLVLR
+947 SWCSDLVIR

>member
-9 MMPVTTSLIN
+9 MMPMTTSLIN

-60 VQVVDLASGEPIP
+60 VHVVDLASGEPIP

-80 KDDNVMKYAYN
+80 KDDNVTKYAYN

-113 VSWKCHMVWS
+113 ASWKCHMVWS

-133 GVAKVLNLDS
+133 GVGKVLNLDS

-188 ELQIHERL
+188 ELRIHERL

-236 VTNKLNLEMKALTGI
+236 VTNKLTLEMKALTEI

-257 LQLKEWFSSNGVDID
+257 FQLKEWFSSNGVDID

-282 KDEMKDNKIL
+282 KDEIKDKKIL

-388 FIPIPG
+388 FIPRPG

-415 EKWRIDAFK
+415 EKWRIDAFR

-448 GELRQKGKVAEL
+448 GELRQKGKIAEL
-460 ACIAEG
+460 A
-466 QLVLTNRGLVPI
+466 L
-478 EKVTNKDL
+478 
-486 VWDGIDWVAHDGVV
+486 
-500 YKGVKDIYEY
+500 
-510 EGLRATADHQVYVEG
+510 
-525 YSGTVSFEYAIKHG
+525 
-539 LYIVKTGFGGKAIR
+539 
-553 LGENHIADCFSA
+553 
-565 RKESA
+565 
-570 SQNGHCSLRRVPNN
+570 
-584 KMDKF
+584 
-589 RKHKTRE
+589 
-596 QQRLSKMFSTTPSSD
+596 
-611 LAIQAFISCKVKMRK
+611 
-626 SKKSRVQ
+626 
-633 ELRTK
+633 
-638 GDQIQFCV
+638 
-646 CNGSR
+646 
-651 SLSDRKVWN
+651 
-660 SKQRN
+660 
-665 GIRQSQYKRSLR
+665 
-677 KRKSKICYE
+677 
-686 ARKQSKSKNY
+686 
-696 NPVKFQP
+696 
-703 EVLALFEVSGD
+703 
-714 SLFVNGL
+714 
-721 KQRPNNRKGKYRC
+721 
-734 EREKKILAF
+734 
-743 NRGKTRLY
+743 
-751 DIRNAGPNHRY
+751 
-762 TVSNYLVHNCGYG
+762 GYG
-775 GSVGALKAMGAEEL
+775 GSVGALTAMGALDMGLEE
-789 GLTDL
+789 D
-794 ELKKIVSDWR
+794 ELKPLVTAWR

-825 ADRKKTYTHGLTFEC
+825 ADKKKTYTHGLTFEC
-840 AHGMLFVTLPSGR
+840 AHGMLFVTLPSRR

-863 ENQYGGE
+863 ENKYGGE

-891 KIVENIVQGTAR
+891 KIVENVVQGTAR

-924 ELIIEVPMDETVE
+924 ELIIEVPMGETVE
-937 NICNLMAKTP
+937 KICNLMAKTP
-947 SWCSDLVLR
+947 SWCSDLVIR

>member
-1 MLSQILPQ
+1 
-9 MMPVTTSLIN
+9 MPMTTSLIN

-60 VQVVDLASGEPIP
+60 VHVVDLASGEPIP

-80 KDDNVMKYAYN
+80 KDDNVTKYAYN

-113 VSWKCHMVWS
+113 ASWKCHMVWS

-133 GVAKVLNLDS
+133 GVGKVLNLDS

-188 ELQIHERL
+188 ELRIHERL

-236 VTNKLNLEMKALTGI
+236 VTNKLTLEMKALTEI

-257 LQLKEWFSSNGVDID
+257 LQLKEWISFNGVDID

-282 KDEMKDNKIL
+282 KDEIKDKRIL

-388 FIPIPG
+388 FIPRPG

-415 EKWRIDAFK
+415 EKWRIDAFR

-448 GELRQKGKVAEL
+448 GELRQKGKIAEL
-460 ACIAEG
+460 A
-466 QLVLTNRGLVPI
+466 L
-478 EKVTNKDL
+478 
-486 VWDGIDWVAHDGVV
+486 
-500 YKGVKDIYEY
+500 
-510 EGLRATADHQVYVEG
+510 
-525 YSGTVSFEYAIKHG
+525 
-539 LYIVKTGFGGKAIR
+539 
-553 LGENHIADCFSA
+553 
-565 RKESA
+565 
-570 SQNGHCSLRRVPNN
+570 
-584 KMDKF
+584 
-589 RKHKTRE
+589 
-596 QQRLSKMFSTTPSSD
+596 
-611 LAIQAFISCKVKMRK
+611 
-626 SKKSRVQ
+626 
-633 ELRTK
+633 
-638 GDQIQFCV
+638 
-646 CNGSR
+646 
-651 SLSDRKVWN
+651 
-660 SKQRN
+660 
-665 GIRQSQYKRSLR
+665 
-677 KRKSKICYE
+677 
-686 ARKQSKSKNY
+686 
-696 NPVKFQP
+696 
-703 EVLALFEVSGD
+703 
-714 SLFVNGL
+714 
-721 KQRPNNRKGKYRC
+721 
-734 EREKKILAF
+734 
-743 NRGKTRLY
+743 
-751 DIRNAGPNHRY
+751 
-762 TVSNYLVHNCGYG
+762 GYG
-775 GSVGALKAMGAEEL
+775 GSVGALTAMGALDMGLEE
-789 GLTDL
+789 D
-794 ELKKIVSDWR
+794 ELKPLVTAWR

-825 ADRKKTYTHGLTFEC
+825 ADKKKTYTHGLTFEC
-840 AHGMLFVTLPSGR
+840 AHGMLFVTLPSRR

-863 ENQYGGE
+863 ENKYGGE

-891 KIVENIVQGTAR
+891 KIVENVVQGTAR

-924 ELIIEVPMDETVE
+924 ELIIEVPMGETVE
-937 NICNLMAKTP
+937 KICNLMAKTP
-947 SWCSDLVLR
+947 SWCSDLVIR

>member
-1 MLSQILPQ
+1 
-9 MMPVTTSLIN
+9 MPMTTSLIN

-60 VQVVDLASGEPIP
+60 VHVVDLASGEPIP

-80 KDDNVMKYAYN
+80 KDDNVTKYAYN

-113 VSWKCHMVWS
+113 ASWKCHMVWS

-133 GVAKVLNLDS
+133 GVGKVLNLDS

-188 ELQIHERL
+188 ELRIHERL

-236 VTNKLNLEMKALTGI
+236 VTNKLTLEMKALTEI

-257 LQLKEWFSSNGVDID
+257 FQLKEWFSSNGVDID

-282 KDEMKDNKIL
+282 KDEIKDKKIL

-355 EDARELV
+355 GDARELV

-388 FIPIPG
+388 FIPRPG

-415 EKWRIDAFK
+415 EKWRIDAFR

-448 GELRQKGKVAEL
+448 GELRQNGKIAEL
-460 ACIAEG
+460 A
-466 QLVLTNRGLVPI
+466 L
-478 EKVTNKDL
+478 
-486 VWDGIDWVAHDGVV
+486 
-500 YKGVKDIYEY
+500 
-510 EGLRATADHQVYVEG
+510 
-525 YSGTVSFEYAIKHG
+525 
-539 LYIVKTGFGGKAIR
+539 
-553 LGENHIADCFSA
+553 
-565 RKESA
+565 
-570 SQNGHCSLRRVPNN
+570 
-584 KMDKF
+584 
-589 RKHKTRE
+589 
-596 QQRLSKMFSTTPSSD
+596 
-611 LAIQAFISCKVKMRK
+611 
-626 SKKSRVQ
+626 
-633 ELRTK
+633 
-638 GDQIQFCV
+638 
-646 CNGSR
+646 
-651 SLSDRKVWN
+651 
-660 SKQRN
+660 
-665 GIRQSQYKRSLR
+665 
-677 KRKSKICYE
+677 
-686 ARKQSKSKNY
+686 
-696 NPVKFQP
+696 
-703 EVLALFEVSGD
+703 
-714 SLFVNGL
+714 
-721 KQRPNNRKGKYRC
+721 
-734 EREKKILAF
+734 
-743 NRGKTRLY
+743 
-751 DIRNAGPNHRY
+751 
-762 TVSNYLVHNCGYG
+762 GYG
-775 GSVGALKAMGAEEL
+775 GSVGALTAMGALDMGLEE
-789 GLTDL
+789 D
-794 ELKKIVSDWR
+794 ELKPLVTAWR

-825 ADRKKTYTHGLTFEC
+825 ADKKKTYTHGLTFEC
-840 AHGMLFVTLPSGR
+840 AHGMLFVTLPSRR

-863 ENQYGGE
+863 ENKYGGE

-891 KIVENIVQGTAR
+891 KIVENVVQGTAR

-924 ELIIEVPMDETVE
+924 ELIIEVPMGETVE
-937 NICNLMAKTP
+937 KICNLMAKTP
-947 SWCSDLVLR
+947 SWCSDLVIR

>member
-1 MLSQILPQ
+1 
-9 MMPVTTSLIN
+9 MPMTTSLIN

-100 RYLGLSKDEFLNP
+100 RYLGLPKDEFLNP

-133 GVAKVLNLDS
+133 GVGKVLNLDS

-167 PDVAPS
+167 PDVAPD

-236 VTNKLNLEMKALTGI
+236 VTNKLTLEMKALTGI

-257 LQLKEWFSSNGVDID
+257 FQLKEWFSSNGVDID

-282 KDEMKDNKIL
+282 KDEIKDKRIL

-388 FIPIPG
+388 FIPRPG

-415 EKWRIDAFK
+415 EKWRIDAFR

-448 GELRQKGKVAEL
+448 GELRQKGKIAEL
-460 ACIAEG
+460 A
-466 QLVLTNRGLVPI
+466 L
-478 EKVTNKDL
+478 
-486 VWDGIDWVAHDGVV
+486 
-500 YKGVKDIYEY
+500 
-510 EGLRATADHQVYVEG
+510 
-525 YSGTVSFEYAIKHG
+525 
-539 LYIVKTGFGGKAIR
+539 
-553 LGENHIADCFSA
+553 
-565 RKESA
+565 
-570 SQNGHCSLRRVPNN
+570 
-584 KMDKF
+584 
-589 RKHKTRE
+589 
-596 QQRLSKMFSTTPSSD
+596 
-611 LAIQAFISCKVKMRK
+611 
-626 SKKSRVQ
+626 
-633 ELRTK
+633 
-638 GDQIQFCV
+638 
-646 CNGSR
+646 
-651 SLSDRKVWN
+651 
-660 SKQRN
+660 
-665 GIRQSQYKRSLR
+665 
-677 KRKSKICYE
+677 
-686 ARKQSKSKNY
+686 
-696 NPVKFQP
+696 
-703 EVLALFEVSGD
+703 
-714 SLFVNGL
+714 
-721 KQRPNNRKGKYRC
+721 
-734 EREKKILAF
+734 
-743 NRGKTRLY
+743 
-751 DIRNAGPNHRY
+751 
-762 TVSNYLVHNCGYG
+762 GYG
-775 GSVGALKAMGAEEL
+775 GSVGALTAMGALDMGLEE
-789 GLTDL
+789 D
-794 ELKKIVSDWR
+794 ELKPLVTAWR

-813 WWAVDKAAKDAI
+813 WWAVYKAAKDAI
-825 ADRKKTYTHGLTFEC
+825 ADKKKTYTHGLTFEC

-863 ENQYGGE
+863 ENKYGGE

-891 KIVENIVQGTAR
+891 KIVENVVQGTAR

-924 ELIIEVPMDETVE
+924 ELIIEVPMGETVE
-937 NICNLMAKTP
+937 KICNLMAKTP
-947 SWCSDLVLR
+947 SWCSDLVIR
-956 ADGYECQFY
+956 ADGYEYQFY

>member
-9 MMPVTTSLIN
+9 MMPMTTSLIN

-60 VQVVDLASGEPIP
+60 VHVVDLASGEPIP

-100 RYLGLSKDEFLNP
+100 RYLGLPKDEFLNP

-133 GVAKVLNLDS
+133 GVGKVLNLDS

-158 PNKEGKQNT
+158 PNKEGKQNA
-167 PDVAPS
+167 PDVAPD

-236 VTNKLNLEMKALTGI
+236 VTNKLTLEMKALTEI

-257 LQLKEWFSSNGVDID
+257 FQLKEWFSSNGVDID

-282 KDEMKDNKIL
+282 KDEIKDKRIL

-310 AMQNAKGSD
+310 AMQNAKCSD

-388 FIPIPG
+388 FIPRPG

-415 EKWRIDAFK
+415 EKWRINAFR

-460 ACIAEG
+460 A
-466 QLVLTNRGLVPI
+466 L
-478 EKVTNKDL
+478 
-486 VWDGIDWVAHDGVV
+486 
-500 YKGVKDIYEY
+500 
-510 EGLRATADHQVYVEG
+510 
-525 YSGTVSFEYAIKHG
+525 
-539 LYIVKTGFGGKAIR
+539 
-553 LGENHIADCFSA
+553 
-565 RKESA
+565 
-570 SQNGHCSLRRVPNN
+570 
-584 KMDKF
+584 
-589 RKHKTRE
+589 
-596 QQRLSKMFSTTPSSD
+596 
-611 LAIQAFISCKVKMRK
+611 
-626 SKKSRVQ
+626 
-633 ELRTK
+633 
-638 GDQIQFCV
+638 
-646 CNGSR
+646 
-651 SLSDRKVWN
+651 
-660 SKQRN
+660 
-665 GIRQSQYKRSLR
+665 
-677 KRKSKICYE
+677 
-686 ARKQSKSKNY
+686 
-696 NPVKFQP
+696 
-703 EVLALFEVSGD
+703 
-714 SLFVNGL
+714 
-721 KQRPNNRKGKYRC
+721 
-734 EREKKILAF
+734 
-743 NRGKTRLY
+743 
-751 DIRNAGPNHRY
+751 
-762 TVSNYLVHNCGYG
+762 GYG
-775 GSVGALKAMGAEEL
+775 GSVGALTAMGALDMGLEE
-789 GLTDL
+789 D
-794 ELKKIVSDWR
+794 ELKPLVTAWR

-825 ADRKKTYTHGLTFEC
+825 ADKKKTYTHGLTFEC

-863 ENQYGGE
+863 ENKYGGE

-891 KIVENIVQGTAR
+891 KIVENVVQGTAR

-924 ELIIEVPMDETVE
+924 ELIIEVPMGETVE
-937 NICNLMAKTP
+937 KICNLMAKTP
-947 SWCSDLVLR
+947 SWCSDLVIR